1 MSRRSTRLLAVLA
14 LLVTGGLGAAPTA
27 AAHTDLVSS
36 TPAAGAEVERPP
48 QAVALTFTDVVV
60 GEFASLSL
68 AVDGGAARPL
78 TITGGDRESD
88 TVTARLPTEA
98 AAGTWSVGY
107 RVTSADGHPIQ
118 GAVAFEVTAPPSP
131 AATPVSPPE
140 ATAPG
145 PVADAT
151 PAAAP
156 VTAVPA
162 SGAGAGAGAL
172 PVLAA
177 GFLMVLLIG
186 LYVVRGSRRRDAE
199 DGS

>member
-14 LLVTGGLGAAPTA
+14 LLVAGGLGTAPTA

-36 TPAAGAEVERPP
+36 TPSAGAEMERPP
-48 QAVALTFTDVVV
+48 RSVALRFTDPVV
-60 GEFASLSL
+60 GEFANLSL
-68 AVDGGAARPL
+68 TIDGGTARPL
-78 TITGGDRESD
+78 ATTGGDRESD
-88 TVTARLPTEA
+88 TVTARLPAEA

-118 GAVAFEVTAPPSP
+118 GAVSFEVTAPAPASP
-131 AATPVSPPE
+131 VATPVSPPE
-140 ATAPG
+140 VGTPG

-151 PAAAP
+151 PAAARATVGP
-156 VTAVPA
+156 TSA
-162 SGAGAGAGAL
+162 AGAL

-186 LYVVRGSRRRDAE
+186 LYVVRGARGRDAE
-199 DGS
+199 DRS